1 MYTKQ
6 ASRLRFKFMR
16 DQLSDTQYHQLNA
29 SLLRNFQSLPMDGI
43 AYLHTFLPI
52 LEKRE
57 PNTFLLI
64 DYIKVNY
71 PNTKIVVPKS
81 DLQKNIMTHYVLG
94 EQALMKNKWGIVEPG
109 GSTNQVAVG
118 LIDAVLLPL
127 LSFDMEGNRVG
138 YGKGYYD
145 RFLSE
150 CRPDIRKIGLSL
162 FDPVDKIIDCEAHD
176 IPLDSCVTPEKIWV
190 FSK

>member
-1 MYTKQ
+1 MYTKE

-29 SLLRNFQSLPMDGI
+29 NLLRNFQSLPMDGI

-64 DYIKVNY
+64 DYIKANY

-94 EQALMKNKWGIVEPG
+94 EQALMKNKWGIVEPE

-162 FDPVDKIIDCEAHD
+162 FDPVDKIIDREAHD